1 MYAEQMT
8 DEEAKALGTGRAGKL
23 RDLRRPLKDDSVD
36 LYLNEIGRIPRV
48 TPEEEIQLSR
58 QIQAK
63 IVLEATRV
71 TLTETLDRCPTET
84 ELEEATGLTPA
95 KRQHVLRQGSW
106 AQRKLVN
113 ANLRLVVSVAKKY
126 LSRGVPFLDLIQEGN
141 IGLMRAT
148 EKFDPEKGYR
158 FSTYATWWIRQG
170 ITRALANQARTIRLP
185 IHVVDKV
192 RRMKQAIRQFSQE
205 YGRRPNE
212 IELAA
217 LMEVKVKKLRQLQQ
231 AARLPVSLDMPVG
244 KEGDSALGELLEDQ
258 HGDEPLEALIYHALK
273 SDLYQGFNQ
282 LKPLEQ
288 DILTLRYGLNG
299 DTAYSLAEVGSHYDL
314 TRERIRQIETE
325 ALRKLRKTNQNLRF
339 YVRA

>member
-1 MYAEQMT
+1 MYLEQTT
-8 DEEAKALGTGRAGKL
+8 DEEAKVGTGRV
-23 RDLRRPLKDDSVD
+23 RSMHRPLKDDSVD

-63 IVLEATRV
+63 IALEATRAA
-71 TLTETLDRCPTET
+71 LKNTLDRVPTDL
-84 ELEEATGLTPA
+84 ELEEATSLAPA
-95 KRQHVLRQGSW
+95 RQQRVLRQGSW

-192 RRMKQAIRQFSQE
+192 RRMKQAIRLFSQE
-205 YGRRPNE
+205 HGRKPNE
-212 IELAA
+212 LELAT

-231 AARLPVSLDMPVG
+231 AARQPVSLDMPVG
-244 KEGDSALGELLEDQ
+244 KEGDSVLGELLEDPQ
-258 HGDEPLEALIYHALK
+258 GDEPLEALIYHALK
-273 SDLYQGFNQ
+273 ADLHEGLTQ

-288 DILTLRYGLNG
+288 DILALRYGLNG
-299 DTAYSLAEVGSHYDL
+299 DNAYSLAEVGNHYAL

-325 ALRKLRKTNQNLRF
+325 ALRKLRKTHQNLKP
-339 YVRA
+339 YVRI

>member
-1 MYAEQMT
+1 MYVEQMT
-8 DEEAKALGTGRAGKL
+8 DEEAKTLGTGRT
-23 RDLRRPLKDDSVD
+23 RDMRRPLKDDSVD
-36 LYLNEIGRIPRV
+36 LYLNEIGRIARV

-63 IVLEATRV
+63 IALEATHV
-71 TLTETLDRCPTET
+71 TLRDTLDRMPTDT
-84 ELEEATGLTPA
+84 ELEKASGLTPSQQQ
-95 KRQHVLRQGSW
+95 RVLRQGSW

-192 RRMKQAIRQFSQE
+192 RRMKQAIRLFSQE
-205 YGRRPNE
+205 HGRRPNE
-212 IELAA
+212 LELAA

-231 AARLPVSLDMPVG
+231 AARQPVSLDMPVG
-244 KEGDSALGELLEDQ
+244 KEGDSVLGELLEDQ
-258 HGDEPLEALIYHALK
+258 NGDEPLEALIYHALK
-273 SDLYQGFNQ
+273 ADLHEGLTQ

-288 DILTLRYGLNG
+288 DILALRYGLNG
-299 DTAYSLAEVGSHYDL
+299 DNAYSLAEVGNHYAL

-325 ALRKLRKTNQNLRF
+325 ALRKLRKTHQNLKP
-339 YVRA
+339 YVRI

>member
-1 MYAEQMT
+1 MYVEQMT
-8 DEEAKALGTGRAGKL
+8 DEEAKALGTGRVSKL
-23 RDLRRPLKDDSVD
+23 HDLRRPLKDDSVD
-36 LYLNEIGRIPRV
+36 LYLNEIGRISRV

-63 IVLEATRV
+63 IVLEATHA
-71 TLTETLDRCPTET
+71 TLSETLDRCPTET
-84 ELEEATGLTPA
+84 EVEEATGLTPA
-95 KRQHVLRQGSW
+95 KQQRVLRQGRW

-205 YGRRPNE
+205 HGRRPNE

-217 LMEVKVKKLRQLQQ
+217 LLELKVKKLRQLQQ

-244 KEGDSALGELLEDQ
+244 TEGDSALGELLEDQ
-258 HGDEPLEALIYHALK
+258 HGDEPLEALIHHALK
-273 SDLYQGFNQ
+273 SDLYQGFHQ

-339 YVRA
+339 YVRV

>member
-1 MYAEQMT
+1 MYVEQMT
-8 DEEAKALGTGRAGKL
+8 GEEAKVGTGRTHSMH
-23 RDLRRPLKDDSVD
+23 RPLKDDSVD

-63 IVLEATRV
+63 ITLEATLV
-71 TLTETLDRCPTET
+71 TLKDTLDRNPTDP
-84 ELEEATGLTPA
+84 ELEEATGLNSA
-95 KRQHVLRQGSW
+95 RQQRVLRQGSW

-192 RRMKQAIRQFSQE
+192 RRMKQAIRLFSQE
-205 YGRRPNE
+205 HGRRPNE
-212 IELAA
+212 LELAT

-244 KEGDSALGELLEDQ
+244 KEGDSVLGELLEDP

-273 SDLYQGFNQ
+273 TDLYEGLTQ

-288 DILTLRYGLNG
+288 DILALRYGLNG
-299 DTAYSLAEVGSHYDL
+299 DNAYSLAEVGNHYAL

-325 ALRKLRKTNQNLRF
+325 ALRKLRKTHQNLKP
-339 YVRA
+339 YVRI

>member
-1 MYAEQMT
+1 MYVEQMT
-8 DEEAKALGTGRAGKL
+8 DEEAKTLGTGRV
-23 RDLRRPLKDDSVD
+23 RNVHRPLKDDSVD

-63 IVLEATRV
+63 IALEANHV
-71 TLTETLDRCPTET
+71 TLRDTLDRLPTDT
-84 ELEEATGLTPA
+84 ELEEATGLTLSQQQ
-95 KRQHVLRQGSW
+95 RLLRQGNW

-192 RRMKQAIRQFSQE
+192 RRMKQEIRLFSQE
-205 YGRRPNE
+205 HGRRPNE
-212 IELAA
+212 LELAA

-244 KEGDSALGELLEDQ
+244 MEGDSALGELLEDP

-273 SDLYQGFNQ
+273 ADLYAGLTQ

-288 DILTLRYGLNG
+288 DILALRYGLNG
-299 DTAYSLAEVGSHYDL
+299 DNAYSLAEVGNHYAL

-325 ALRKLRKTNQNLRF
+325 ALRKLRKTHQNLKP
-339 YVRA
+339 YVRI

>member
-1 MYAEQMT
+1 MYVEQMT
-8 DEEAKALGTGRAGKL
+8 GEEAKVGIGRT
-23 RDLRRPLKDDSVD
+23 RSMHRPLKDDSVD

-63 IVLEATRV
+63 ITLEAALV
-71 TLTETLDRCPTET
+71 TLKDTLDCNPTDL
-84 ELEEATGLTPA
+84 ELEEATGLTA
-95 KRQHVLRQGSW
+95 ARQQRILRQGSW

-192 RRMKQAIRQFSQE
+192 RRMKQAIRLFSQE
-205 YGRRPNE
+205 HGRRPNE
-212 IELAA
+212 LELAA

-244 KEGDSALGELLEDQ
+244 KEGDSVLGELLEDP

-273 SDLYQGFNQ
+273 TDLYEGLTQ

-288 DILTLRYGLNG
+288 DILALRYGLNG
-299 DTAYSLAEVGSHYDL
+299 DNAYSLAEVGNHYAL

-325 ALRKLRKTNQNLRF
+325 ALRKLRKTHQNLKP
-339 YVRA
+339 YVRI

>member
-1 MYAEQMT
+1 MYVEQMT
-8 DEEAKALGTGRAGKL
+8 DEEAKTLGTGRV
-23 RDLRRPLKDDSVD
+23 RNVHRPLKDDSVD

-63 IVLEATRV
+63 IALEANHV
-71 TLTETLDRCPTET
+71 TLRDTLDRLPTDT
-84 ELEEATGLTPA
+84 ELEEATGLTLSQQQ
-95 KRQHVLRQGSW
+95 RVLRQGNW

-192 RRMKQAIRQFSQE
+192 RRMKQEIRLFSQE
-205 YGRRPNE
+205 HGRRPNE
-212 IELAA
+212 LELAA
-217 LMEVKVKKLRQLQQ
+217 LMEVKIKKLRQLQQ

-244 KEGDSALGELLEDQ
+244 MEGDSALGELLEDP
-258 HGDEPLEALIYHALK
+258 HGDEPLEALIYHSLK
-273 SDLYQGFNQ
+273 ADLYAGLTQ

-288 DILTLRYGLNG
+288 DILALRYGLNG
-299 DTAYSLAEVGSHYDL
+299 DNAYSLAEVGNHYAL

-325 ALRKLRKTNQNLRF
+325 ALRKLRKTHQNLKP
-339 YVRA
+339 YVRI

>member
-1 MYAEQMT
+1 MYVEQMT
-8 DEEAKALGTGRAGKL
+8 DEEAKTLRKGRTQ
-23 RDLRRPLKDDSVD
+23 DTRRPLKDDSVD
-36 LYLNEIGRIPRV
+36 LYLNEIGRIQRV

-58 QIQAK
+58 QIQSKMA
-63 IVLEATRV
+63 LDATRA
-71 TLTETLDRCPTET
+71 TLTDTLGRVPTDA
-84 ELEEATGLTPA
+84 ELEEATGLTSL
-95 KRQHVLRQGSW
+95 KQQRVLRQGNW

-192 RRMKQAIRQFSQE
+192 RRMKQVIRLFGQE
-205 YGRRPNE
+205 HGRRPNE
-212 IELAA
+212 LELAT
-217 LMEVKVKKLRQLQQ
+217 LMEMKVKKLRQLQQ
-231 AARLPVSLDMPVG
+231 AARQTVSLDMPVG
-244 KEGDSALGELLEDQ
+244 KEGDSLLGELLEDP
-258 HGDEPLEALIYHALK
+258 HGDEPLEALLYHALK
-273 SDLYQGFNQ
+273 TDLHEGLTH

-288 DILTLRYGLNG
+288 DILALRYGLNG
-299 DTAYSLAEVGSHYDL
+299 NNAYSLAEVGNHYAL

-325 ALRKLRKTNQNLRF
+325 ALRKLRKTHQQLKPYIR
-339 YVRA
+339 V

>member
-1 MYAEQMT
+1 MYVEQMT
-8 DEEAKALGTGRAGKL
+8 DEEAKTLGTGRTRNL
-23 RDLRRPLKDDSVD
+23 HRPLKDDSVD

-63 IVLEATRV
+63 MALEANHV
-71 TLTETLDRCPTET
+71 TLRDTLDRLPTDT
-84 ELEEATGLTPA
+84 ELEEVTGLTPSQQQ
-95 KRQHVLRQGSW
+95 RIRRQGNW

-192 RRMKQAIRQFSQE
+192 RRMKQVIRLFSQE
-205 YGRRPNE
+205 HGRRPNE
-212 IELAA
+212 LELAA

-244 KEGDSALGELLEDQ
+244 MEGDSALGELLEDP

-273 SDLYQGFNQ
+273 ADLYAGLTQ

-288 DILTLRYGLNG
+288 DILALRYGLNG
-299 DTAYSLAEVGSHYDL
+299 DNAYSLAEVGNHYAL

-325 ALRKLRKTNQNLRF
+325 ALRKLRKTHQNLKP
-339 YVRA
+339 YVRI

>member
-1 MYAEQMT
+1 MYVEQMT
-8 DEEAKALGTGRAGKL
+8 DEEAKVGTGRT
-23 RDLRRPLKDDSVD
+23 RSMHRPLKDDSVD

-63 IVLEATRV
+63 ITLEATHV
-71 TLTETLDRCPTET
+71 TLRDTLDRAPTGL
-84 ELEEATGLTPA
+84 ELEEATGLTA
-95 KRQHVLRQGSW
+95 ARQQRILRQGSW

-192 RRMKQAIRQFSQE
+192 RRMKQAIRLFSQE
-205 YGRRPNE
+205 HGRRPNE
-212 IELAA
+212 LELAT

-244 KEGDSALGELLEDQ
+244 KEGDSVLGELLEDP

-273 SDLYQGFNQ
+273 TDLYEGLTQ

-288 DILTLRYGLNG
+288 DILALRYGLNG
-299 DTAYSLAEVGSHYDL
+299 DNAYSLAEVGNHYAL

-325 ALRKLRKTNQNLRF
+325 ALRKLRKTHQNLKP
-339 YVRA
+339 YVRI